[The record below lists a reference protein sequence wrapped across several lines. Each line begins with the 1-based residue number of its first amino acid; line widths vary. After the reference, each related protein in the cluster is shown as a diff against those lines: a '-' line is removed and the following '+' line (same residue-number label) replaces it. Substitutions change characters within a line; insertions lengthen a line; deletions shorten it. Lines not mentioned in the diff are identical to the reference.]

1 MNKDFATAIVVL
13 VNIYSQLLDKK
24 NPFVTL
30 RSLAD
35 CEWDSWQPWS
45 SCTKTCEGG
54 TKQRGRTKL
63 QEESCG
69 GSACLGNSIEQMDC
83 NTQCCPSKIFES
95 TICKMKNNL
104 ILFLIL
110 IT

>member
-1 MNKDFATAIVVL
+1 MNKDFATAIVVQ
-13 VNIYSQLLDKK
+13 VKIYSQVLDK
-24 NPFVTL
+24 NIFVTL
-30 RSLAD
+30 RFLAD

-54 TKQRGRTKL
+54 TKQRGRTKI

-69 GSACLGNSIEQMDC
+69 GTACLGYSINQMDC

-95 TICKMKNNL
+95 SKKKR
-104 ILFLIL
+104 
-110 IT
+110 

>member
-1 MNKDFATAIVVL
+1 MNNDFATAIVVQVEIFNKYL
-13 VNIYSQLLDKK
+13 TKNI
-24 NPFVTL
+24 FVTL
-30 RSLAD
+30 RFLAD

-69 GSACLGNSIEQMDC
+69 GTACLGNSIDQMDC
-83 NTQCCPSKIFES
+83 NTQCCPSKVFES
-95 TICKMKNNL
+95 TIYKMKNDL